1 MAPSFALVSRY
12 FIASV
17 VSFVVFCI
25 LLLANYYDIHGHH
38 FQPKLLALTHI
49 ATLGWI
55 SMIIFGAMFQL
66 IPVVLEVRLH
76 SEKLAAVQ
84 FWLYCAGIIGLTW
97 GFWTFSVG
105 MHLTASGGLLTLA
118 IFLFIYNVLR
128 TMANVRKW
136 DITGL
141 FLLTAIVY
149 LGLTALSGFVLA
161 YNLGFP
167 FIGRLHLDYL
177 KIHAHLG
184 FIGWVVM
191 VIMGVGLKLIPMFGL
206 SHNFSR
212 KPAVAAYVLTNIGLL
227 GTTIEWTFTG
237 PGWLLNI
244 YIAVLA
250 GGLAAFLVQIA
261 AIMKNRLRKTLDAG
275 MKHSAVAFG
284 YCGVA
289 TAVGLILAF
298 FEPAGEAVRESVVLA
313 YGIVII
319 VGFFSTLIIGQM
331 YKIVPFLVWFHT
343 YSDRAGKE
351 PVPMLRDLTS
361 ESVAMRQ
368 FWLLNAG
375 ILTIIGGTVFSQQY
389 VQLAG
394 FALLTLAALLF
405 AYNIAAVFGTW
416 RIEGN
421 EGKNS

>member
-1 MAPSFALVSRY
+1 
-12 FIASV
+12 
-17 VSFVVFCI
+17 
-25 LLLANYYDIHGHH
+25 
-38 FQPKLLALTHI
+38 
-49 ATLGWI
+49 
-55 SMIIFGAMFQL
+55 
-66 IPVVLEVRLH
+66 
-76 SEKLAAVQ
+76 
-84 FWLYCAGIIGLTW
+84 
-97 GFWTFSVG
+97 
-105 MHLTASGGLLTLA
+105 
-118 IFLFIYNVLR
+118 
-128 TMANVRKW
+128 
-136 DITGL
+136 
-141 FLLTAIVY
+141 
-149 LGLTALSGFVLA
+149 
-161 YNLGFP
+161 
-167 FIGRLHLDYL
+167 
-177 KIHAHLG
+177 
-184 FIGWVVM
+184 
-191 VIMGVGLKLIPMFGL
+191 
-206 SHNFSR
+206 
-212 KPAVAAYVLTNIGLL
+212 
-227 GTTIEWTFTG
+227 
-237 PGWLLNI
+237 
-244 YIAVLA
+244 
-250 GGLAAFLVQIA
+250 
-261 AIMKNRLRKTLDAG
+261 
-275 MKHSAVAFG
+275 
-284 YCGVA
+284 
-289 TAVGLILAF
+289 VGLILAF